1 MTARPTAH
9 QRKRPTGPP
18 VTHLVGRYRA
28 TMTHALTATWG
39 FPNRIRIGPGRVAE
53 LGAACAEAGI
63 FRPLVVTDPGLAD
76 LPLFGEV
83 LDALAA
89 AGLDHGVFTGVRP
102 NPVEANVDAAVAG
115 LREGSHDGVVA
126 VGGGSALDVGKMA
139 AFMVGQTRPIW
150 DFEDIGDW
158 WKRADTGA
166 VVPVVALPTTA
177 GTGSEVSRSGV
188 ATNEAEGR
196 KVIIFH
202 PVMLPAQVIADPK
215 LSVGMPRA
223 VTVGTGFDALAHNL
237 EAICSPTFHPM
248 AQAIGME
255 GCRLVLEHLPRVV
268 ADPADLE
275 GRTGMLVAASMG
287 AVAFQKGLGA
297 MHALSHPIGAAFD
310 THHGTTNGVV
320 MPYVLAAN
328 RSPAEAAVAELA
340 TRAGIDGGFDGFLH
354 HVVTM
359 RSDLGIPH
367 TVVELGVDPD
377 AGQRIAAAAAVDP
390 SAATNPVPCT
400 PEFAARVFDAAC
412 EGHLDGLR

>member
-1 MTARPTAH
+1 MSFSLA
-9 QRKRPTGPP
+9 
-18 VTHLVGRYRA
+18 
-28 TMTHALTATWG
+28 ATWG
-39 FPNRIRIGPGRVAE
+39 FPTRIRIGPGRVAE
-53 LGAACAEAGI
+53 LGEACAEVGI
-63 FRPLVVTDPGLAD
+63 NRPLVVTDPGLAD
-76 LPLFGEV
+76 LPLFEV
-83 LDALAA
+83 VRAALAA
-89 AGLDHGVFTGVRP
+89 AGLNHGLFTGAQP
-102 NPVEANVDAAVAG
+102 NPLEANVDAAVAD
-115 LREGSHDGVVA
+115 LRDGSHDGVVA

-139 AFMVGQTRPIW
+139 AFMVGQNRPIW
-150 DFEDIGDW
+150 DFEDIADW
-158 WKRADTGA
+158 WKRADTST
-166 VVPVVALPTTA
+166 VVPVVAVPTTA

-188 ATNEAEGR
+188 ATNEAERR

-202 PVMLPAQVIADPK
+202 PAMLPAQVIADPE
-215 LSVGMPRA
+215 LTIGMPRA
-223 VTVGTGFDALAHNL
+223 ITVGTGFDALAHNL

-268 ADPADLE
+268 ADPADLT

-328 RSPAEAAVAELA
+328 RAQVEAAVADLA
-340 TRAGIDGGFDGFLH
+340 GRSGIDGGFSGFLD
-354 HVVTM
+354 HVVAM
-359 RSDLGIPH
+359 RAEMGIPH
-367 TVVELGVDPD
+367 TVVDLGVDASAVD
-377 AGQRIAAAAAVDP
+377 QIASAASVDP

-412 EGHLDGLR
+412 EGHLDDLG